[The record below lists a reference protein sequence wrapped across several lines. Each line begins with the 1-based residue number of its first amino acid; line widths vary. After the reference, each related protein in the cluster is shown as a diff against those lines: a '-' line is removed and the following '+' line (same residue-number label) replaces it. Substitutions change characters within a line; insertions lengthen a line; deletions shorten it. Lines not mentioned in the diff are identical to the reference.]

1 MKSSY
6 LHIVTIIE
14 LLKQQEPERTAII
27 KHLENQA
34 PCKWLKRAYIPINSS
49 ERANQPLSE
58 CQIEESIVL
67 EHEEEGD
74 IVLDIL
80 KDGRVVGIELISY
93 IS

>member
-6 LHIVTIIE
+6 LHIETIIE
-14 LLKQQEPERTAII
+14 LLKQQEPERTATIN
-27 KHLENQA
+27 HLENQA

-49 ERANQPLSE
+49 ERVNQPLSE

-80 KDGRVVGIELISY
+80 KDGRVAGIEMISY